1 MLLKLLRSVFRP
13 RPRVDPLVNRGLAL
27 RKEGRWREAEQVL
40 REAVTKFPRD
50 AVAATNLAI
59 VLLDQDQAAQ
69 GASWL
74 LRALEHDPRFAPAH
88 YNLANLHRS
97 SGRRDQ
103 ALAHYRAA
111 VDSDPGFAPAR
122 EELLHCLL
130 EVCDWDRAELQA
142 AALRE
147 LIARRPEAEWKRH
160 VSPLTALYLGLDP
173 ALRKRI
179 AAFHAGECAQGVK
192 PVVHNIAAGDASAR
206 LRIGYLSRDFRDH
219 PVGHLLGNVFALHDR
234 TRVEVF
240 AFSHGTDDGSVYRGS
255 IASAADHFI
264 DAHAMADTELAG
276 RIVQAGIHVLI
287 DLAGH
292 TTGNRL
298 AVLARRPAPVQAHY
312 LGFPATTGA
321 PYVDYFITDRVATP
335 PALAGEF
342 TEQLAYLPHCFMVSD
357 GADAAS
363 GGAVTRAAEGLAEDA
378 VVYCNFNTAS
388 RITRD
393 NFRAWLDIL
402 RAVPFSVLW
411 LQGGSALTLANLRK
425 EAQDSGMDP
434 ARLIFAQRAPT
445 KAAHLARLALAD
457 LTLDTFGWYN
467 GHSSTSDALW
477 ACVPVLTTPAASF
490 AGRVAASLV
499 NAAELP
505 ELAVRDR
512 EEYVATAI
520 RLGNDRAQL
529 AALKSKLK
537 GNQRTAP
544 FFDTRETVRG
554 LEAVYRAMWNVA
566 RAGKSART
574 IDIAAESA

>member
-13 RPRVDPLVNRGLAL
+13 RSRVDPLVNRGLAL

-74 LRALEHDPRFAPAH
+74 QRALEYDPRFAPAH
-88 YNLANLHRS
+88 YNLANLHRA

-103 ALAHYRAA
+103 ALAHYQSA
-111 VDSDPGFAPAR
+111 VDADPGFAPAR
-122 EELLHCLL
+122 EEFMHCLL

-142 AALRE
+142 AALRG
-147 LIARRPEAEWKRH
+147 LIARRPETEWMRY

-179 AAFHAGECAQGVK
+179 AAFHARECAQGVQ
-192 PVVHNIAAGDASAR
+192 PIVHHIAAGDAPAR

-219 PVGHLLGNVFALHDR
+219 PIGHLLGNVFALHDR
-234 TRVEVF
+234 TRFEVF
-240 AFSHGTDDGSVYRGS
+240 AFSYGPDDGSVYCRS
-255 IASAADHFI
+255 IAAAADHFI
-264 DAHAMADTELAG
+264 DAHAMTDGELAAH
-276 RIVQAGIHVLI
+276 IVQAGIHVLI

-335 PALAGEF
+335 PALAAEF
-342 TEQLAYLPHCFMVSD
+342 TEQLAYMPRCFMVSD

-363 GGAVTRAAEGLAEDA
+363 RDAVTRAAEGLAEDA
-378 VVYCNFNTAS
+378 VVYCNFNNAS

-402 RAVPFSVLW
+402 RAVPSSVLW
-411 LQGGSALTLANLRK
+411 LHGGAALTLANLHK
-425 EAQDSGMDP
+425 EAQCCGMDP
-434 ARLIFAQRAPT
+434 ARVVFAQRAPT

-457 LTLDTFGWYN
+457 LALDTFGWYN

-477 ACVPVLTTPAASF
+477 GGVPVLTTPAASF

-512 EEYVATAI
+512 DEYVATAI

-529 AALKSKLK
+529 AALKRKLAAS
-537 GNQRTAP
+537 RHTAP
-544 FFDTRETVRG
+544 FFDTRCIVRD
-554 LEAVYRAMWNVA
+554 LEAVYRAMWNA
-566 RAGKSART
+566 SRDGKGART